1 MNESDINKLWDSGLA
16 SLQCKASDQQRDT
29 LKQYVALLQR
39 WNKTYNLT
47 AIRDPWQMIPL
58 HIFDSLATAPYILG
72 THCLDVGS
80 GGGLPGIPLA
90 IMQPQRAFTL
100 LDTNGKKTRFMQQAA
115 IELGLNNI
123 NIVQTRVENWQPQK
137 KFDTIISRAFASVVD
152 FIDTSSC
159 HLSRNGQILA
169 MKGQFP
175 ESELSSLPNEFIV
188 EYSKT
193 LLIPEVSGERCL
205 IKIINKNYFNH

>member
-1 MNESDINKLWDSGLA
+1 MNKHDIEKLWDSGLI
-16 SLQCKASDQQRDT
+16 SLQCNTTHQQLDQ
-29 LKQYVALLQR
+29 LKRYVALLYR

-47 AIRDPWQMIPL
+47 AIREPHQMIPL
-58 HIFDSLATAPYILG
+58 HIFDSLAAAPYILG
-72 THCLDVGS
+72 HHCLDVGS

-90 IMQPQRAFTL
+90 IMQPQRIFTL

-123 NIVQTRVENWQPQK
+123 NVVQIRVENWQPQE
-137 KFDTIISRAFASVVD
+137 KFDTIISRAFASIIDFVD
-152 FIDTSSC
+152 ASSH
-159 HLSRNGQILA
+159 HLSKNGQMLA

-175 ESELSSLPNEFIV
+175 ESELSLLSNEFIV

-193 LLIPEVSGERCL
+193 LLIPEVSGKRCL
-205 IKIINKNYFNH
+205 IKIISKNY

>member
-1 MNESDINKLWDSGLA
+1 MNEINKNDRWTQGLNA
-16 SLQCKASDQQRDT
+16 LACTANDEQIEK
-29 LKQYVALLQR
+29 LKHYVDLLYR

-47 AIRDPWQMIPL
+47 AIRDPKKMVPL
-58 HIFDSLATAPYILG
+58 HIFDSLAVAPHIQG
-72 THCLDVGS
+72 DNCLDVGS

-100 LDTNGKKTRFMQQAA
+100 LDTNGKKTRFMQQAS
-115 IELGLNNI
+115 IELGLKNI
-123 NIVQTRVENWQPQK
+123 NIVQTRIENWQTNI
-137 KFDTIISRAFASVVD
+137 KFDTIISRAFASIINFVE
-152 FIDTSSC
+152 TSSL
-159 HLSRNGQILA
+159 HLSEKGQLLA

-175 ESELSSLPNEFIV
+175 QHELSLLPDEFIV

-205 IKIINKNYFNH
+205 IKIINKT